1 MYVFR
6 QDSLH
11 LATVYSNH
19 LILLKKKIIVS
30 PSYLKLQVGLIKSC
44 RRHEA
49 SDKLYISDID
59 INQESTIQVC
69 SGLVPFI
76 PIEQMSQRRV
86 VVVTNMRNRKL
97 RGEVSQ
103 GMILAAEKSK
113 SEGEGMKGTGETGKA
128 EETGGAGETNNT
140 IVEPVDPPKSSIVG
154 ERLYFDGLDKKF
166 EPPKLK
172 DKVWEFLQPKL
183 ATNEKGQVVFEDKV
197 LRGEKE
203 EDYASVATLTNAMIK

>member
-1 MYVFR
+1 M
-6 QDSLH
+6 
-11 LATVYSNH
+11 
-19 LILLKKKIIVS
+19 
-30 PSYLKLQVGLIKSC
+30 QVGLIKSC

-103 GMILAAEKSK
+103 GMILAAESSK
-113 SEGEGMKGTGETGKA
+113 SEGERMKGAGETGET
-128 EETGGAGETNNT
+128 GETNNT

-183 ATNEKGQVVFEDKV
+183 ATNEKGQVVFKDKV

>member
-6 QDSLH
+6 QGSFH

-103 GMILAAEKSK
+103 GMILAAESSK
-113 SEGEGMKGTGETGKA
+113 SEGERMKGAGET
-128 EETGGAGETNNT
+128 GETNNT

>member
-1 MYVFR
+1 M
-6 QDSLH
+6 
-11 LATVYSNH
+11 
-19 LILLKKKIIVS
+19 
-30 PSYLKLQVGLIKSC
+30 IKSC

-103 GMILAAEKSK
+103 GMILAAESSK
-113 SEGEGMKGTGETGKA
+113 SEGERMKGAGETRETGET
-128 EETGGAGETNNT
+128 EETGETNNT

-203 EDYASVATLTNAMIK
+203 EDYASVATLTNAIIK

>member
-1 MYVFR
+1 M
-6 QDSLH
+6 
-11 LATVYSNH
+11 
-19 LILLKKKIIVS
+19 
-30 PSYLKLQVGLIKSC
+30 IKSC

-103 GMILAAEKSK
+103 GMILAAESSK
-113 SEGEGMKGTGETGKA
+113 SEGERMKGAGETGET
-128 EETGGAGETNNT
+128 GETNNT

-183 ATNEKGQVVFEDKV
+183 ATNEKGQVVFKDKV

>member
-1 MYVFR
+1 
-6 QDSLH
+6 
-11 LATVYSNH
+11 
-19 LILLKKKIIVS
+19 
-30 PSYLKLQVGLIKSC
+30 
-44 RRHEA
+44 
-49 SDKLYISDID
+49 
-59 INQESTIQVC
+59 
-69 SGLVPFI
+69 
-76 PIEQMSQRRV
+76 MSQRRV

-103 GMILAAEKSK
+103 GMILAAESSK
-113 SEGEGMKGTGETGKA
+113 SEGERMKGAGETGET
-128 EETGGAGETNNT
+128 GETNNT

-183 ATNEKGQVVFEDKV
+183 ATNEKGQVVFKDKV